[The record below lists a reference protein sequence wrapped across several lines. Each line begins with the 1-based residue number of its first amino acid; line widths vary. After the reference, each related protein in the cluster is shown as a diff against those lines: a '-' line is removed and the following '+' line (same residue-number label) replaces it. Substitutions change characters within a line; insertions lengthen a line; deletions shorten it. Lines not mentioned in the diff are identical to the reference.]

1 MGLIEPVES
10 SLTLT
15 VSSSY
20 FGYHSIAISLF
31 VFIRIQMSNSTDSP
45 LPSLLPGADYSALP
59 RTPLVVILACLSF
72 GTVLGNSIVC
82 FAIYN
87 HPALRH
93 VTYMSIFSLAI
104 ADSLAGLVAMPSYIF
119 KKFTW
124 KEPVQTIVCDIF
136 RSSYFL
142 TGYASILSLSVISV
156 ERLIAIRNPLNHV
169 TIVTGRR
176 VALALLFAWMDALIV
191 SSLPFV
197 PWESN
202 QPYKECNYSP
212 THWWSIMVIISN
224 VIVPFLVIVICYT
237 YMYITAQ
244 SHIKKISSNKKNI
257 SYNSEHSRKDCKE
270 RRANITIMIVIGVF
284 VACWFPS
291 CFYYFLQKTC
301 PECFAESFRS
311 KQSLVNA
318 LVKILTFTSSFVNPL
333 IYCWRS
339 REFRSV
345 FLKICIRKKRSF
357 SDPFSSYLNS
367 YISRR
372 GKDDQTRSRC
382 STTQENLNM
391 IKLSNS
397 KDSLV

>member
-1 MGLIEPVES
+1 M
-10 SLTLT
+10 TND
-15 VSSSY
+15 
-20 FGYHSIAISLF
+20 SIFVYISM
-31 VFIRIQMSNSTDSP
+31 QMSNVTGSP
-45 LPSLLPGADYSALP
+45 LNLSPDTEYSVIP
-59 RTPLVVILACLSF
+59 RTPLIVILACLSF

-82 FAIYN
+82 FAIYS

-124 KEPVQTIVCDIF
+124 EEPMQTIVCDIF

-169 TIVTGRR
+169 TIVTHRR
-176 VALALLFAWMDALIV
+176 VGLALLFAWMDALIV
-191 SSLPFV
+191 SSLPFF

-202 QPYKECNYSP
+202 EPYKECNYSP

-237 YMYITAQ
+237 HMYITAQ
-244 SHIKKISSNKKNI
+244 SHIKKISRNRANI
-257 SYNSEHSRKDCKE
+257 SHNAQHSRKDYKE

-291 CFYYFLQKTC
+291 SFYYFLQKTC
-301 PECFAESFRS
+301 PECFSESFRS

-345 FLKICIRKKRSF
+345 FLKICIRKKRVF
-357 SDPFSSYLNS
+357 SNSFSSYFNS
-367 YISRR
+367 FTSRR
-372 GKDDQTRSRC
+372 RNEDQTRLQC
-382 STTQENLNM
+382 STTQENLNT
-391 IKLSNS
+391 IKTSDS

>member
-1 MGLIEPVES
+1 ME
-10 SLTLT
+10 
-15 VSSSY
+15 
-20 FGYHSIAISLF
+20 
-31 VFIRIQMSNSTDSP
+31 IQMSNSTDGP
-45 LPSLLPGADYSALP
+45 LPSLSPDTEYTGIP
-59 RTPLVVILACLSF
+59 RTPLVVILAFLSF
-72 GTVLGNSIVC
+72 GTVLGNSVVC

-124 KEPVQTIVCDIF
+124 EEPLQTIVCDIF

-156 ERLIAIRNPLNHV
+156 ERLIAIKNPLNHV
-169 TIVTGRR
+169 TIVTRRR
-176 VALALLFAWMDALIV
+176 VFLTLMFVWMDALLV
-191 SSLPFV
+191 SALPFI

-202 QPYKECNYSP
+202 DPYKECNYSP
-212 THWWSIMVIISN
+212 THWWSIMVIITN

-237 YMYITAQ
+237 SMYLTAQ
-244 SHIKKISSNKKNI
+244 YHIKKISSNKKI
-257 SYNSEHSRKDCKE
+257 IAHNSDRSRKEYKE

-284 VACWFPS
+284 VCCWFPS

-301 PECFAESFRS
+301 PECFSESFRS
-311 KQSLVNA
+311 KQSTVNA

-357 SDPFSSYLNS
+357 SDSFSNYINNH
-367 YISRR
+367 ISRR
-372 GKDDQTRSRC
+372 GNDDDTRPRC
-382 STTQENLNM
+382 STAQEIIRIDR
-391 IKLSNS
+391 IKDS

>member
-1 MGLIEPVES
+1 MW
-10 SLTLT
+10 
-15 VSSSY
+15 
-20 FGYHSIAISLF
+20 
-31 VFIRIQMSNSTDSP
+31 NSTDSP
-45 LPSLLPGADYSALP
+45 LPNLSPDTEYSLIP
-59 RTPLVVILACLSF
+59 RTHLVVIMACLSF

-124 KEPVQTIVCDIF
+124 EEPMQTIVCDIF

-169 TIVTGRR
+169 TIVTRRR
-176 VALALLFAWMDALIV
+176 VAMALLFAWIDAMMV

-197 PWESN
+197 SWESN

-237 YMYITAQ
+237 SMYITAQ

-257 SYNSEHSRKDCKE
+257 SHNSEHSRKDYKE

-301 PECFAESFRS
+301 PQCFSESFRS

-318 LVKILTFTSSFVNPL
+318 LVKMLTFTSSFVNPL

-357 SDPFSSYLNS
+357 SDSCSNYFNS

-372 GKDDQTRSRC
+372 GNDDQTMLRC
-382 STTQENLNM
+382 STTQENLKLA
-391 IKLSNS
+391 IKPEASDS
-397 KDSLV
+397 KDILV

>member
-1 MGLIEPVES
+1 ML
-10 SLTLT
+10 
-15 VSSSY
+15 
-20 FGYHSIAISLF
+20 
-31 VFIRIQMSNSTDSP
+31 NSTDVP
-45 LPSLLPGADYSALP
+45 LPSLTPESEYTEVP
-59 RTPLVVILACLSF
+59 RTPLVIILTCLSF
-72 GTVLGNSIVC
+72 GTVLGNSVVC

-93 VTYMSIFSLAI
+93 VTYLSIFSLAV
-104 ADSLAGLVAMPSYIF
+104 ADSLAGLVAMPSYIL

-124 KEPVQTIVCDIF
+124 DEPMQTIVCDIF

-169 TIVTGRR
+169 TIVTRRR
-176 VALALLFAWMDALIV
+176 VVLALVFVWVDALLV

-197 PWESN
+197 PWESSN
-202 QPYKECNYSP
+202 PYKECNYSP

-224 VIVPFLVIVICYT
+224 VIVPFLVIVICYSF
-237 YMYITAQ
+237 MYLTAQ
-244 SHIKKISSNKKNI
+244 SHIKKILKNTKQL
-257 SYNSEHSRKDCKE
+257 SHNTENSRKNYNE

-284 VACWFPS
+284 VVCWFPS

-301 PECFAESFRS
+301 PECFPETFKA
-311 KQSLVNA
+311 KKSLVNA
-318 LVKILTFTSSFVNPL
+318 LVKVLTFTSSFINPI

-357 SDPFSSYLNS
+357 SNSFSSYVS
-367 YISRR
+367 SHIPRR
-372 GKDDQTRSRC
+372 SNGDQTRPRC
-382 STTQENLNM
+382 STTQEM
-391 IKLSNS
+391 IINTEELEGLANS
-397 KDSLV
+397 KASFV

>member
-1 MGLIEPVES
+1 
-10 SLTLT
+10 
-15 VSSSY
+15 
-20 FGYHSIAISLF
+20 
-31 VFIRIQMSNSTDSP
+31 MSNSTDSP
-45 LPSLLPGADYSALP
+45 LPNLSPDTEYSVLL
-59 RTPLVVILACLSF
+59 RTPLVVILACLSL

-82 FAIYN
+82 FAIKN

-104 ADSLAGLVAMPSYIF
+104 ADCLAGLVAMPSYIF

-124 KEPVQTIVCDIF
+124 QEPTQIIVCDIF
-136 RSSYFL
+136 RSSYFV

-156 ERLIAIRNPLNHV
+156 ERVIAIRYPLYHV
-169 TIVTGRR
+169 TIVTRR
-176 VALALLFAWMDALIV
+176 RAALAFLFAWMDALII

-197 PWESN
+197 PWEPN
-202 QPYKECNYSP
+202 EPYKECNYSP

-257 SYNSEHSRKDCKE
+257 SHNREHSRKDHKE

-301 PECFAESFRS
+301 PQCFSESFRS

-357 SDPFSSYLNS
+357 FDSISSYFRN

-372 GKDDQTRSRC
+372 CNADQTRLQC
-382 STTQENLNM
+382 FTKQEKLNS
-391 IKLSNS
+391 IKTSDS
-397 KDSLV
+397 KGSLVDLV

>member
-1 MGLIEPVES
+1 M
-10 SLTLT
+10 
-15 VSSSY
+15 
-20 FGYHSIAISLF
+20 AISIS
-31 VFIRIQMSNSTDSP
+31 VVIRMQMSNSTDSP
-45 LPSLLPGADYSALP
+45 LLDLSPETEYSVIP

-124 KEPVQTIVCDIF
+124 EEPMQTIVCDIF

-169 TIVTGRR
+169 TIVTRRR

-197 PWESN
+197 PWELNES
-202 QPYKECNYSP
+202 YKECNYSP
-212 THWWSIMVIISN
+212 THWWSIMVIITN

-237 YMYITAQ
+237 YMYVTAH
-244 SHIKKISSNKKNI
+244 SHIKKISSNKRNL
-257 SYNSEHSRKDCKE
+257 SHNNEHSRKDYKE

-301 PECFAESFRS
+301 PQCFSESFRS

-318 LVKILTFTSSFVNPL
+318 LVKMLTFTSSFVNPL

-345 FLKICIRKKRSF
+345 FIKICIRKKRSF
-357 SDPFSSYLNS
+357 SDSLFSCFNS
-367 YISRR
+367 YITRR
-372 GKDDQTRSRC
+372 GNDDQTTLRC
-382 STTQENLNM
+382 STTQEKLDS
-391 IKLSNS
+391 IKISDSNG
-397 KDSLV
+397 SLVDHV